1 MPTGPYLVSSI
12 APITGADAGF
22 RVRGTP
28 VAYPGFQRG
37 GCLRSG
43 PIRKVEGGGGG
54 QSTSGPIYEKWG
66 EGGAVHF
73 RSDIRKVGQFA
84 SGPIRKVGGQSDIRK
99 VGGGGGG
106 RAIRFG
112 SDTKSV
118 WGGGGGAIPLQVRY
132 LCLAQDNIYMYLH
145 TCYLGILHTR
155 ARMNLKN
162 TCRQRLTYYKFFV
175 IALHAPPPPPP
186 PKSATASAFINPPN
200 RHYSFKCD

>member
-1 MPTGPYLVSSI
+1 MSTGPYLVSSI

-28 VAYPGFQRG
+28 VAYQGFQRG

-43 PIRKVEGGGGG
+43 PIRKVEEGGG

-73 RSDIRKVGQFA
+73 RSDIRKVGGGWGVGQFA
-84 SGPIRKVGGQSDIRK
+84 SGPIRKVGGQSTSGPIYEKWGGGGGGQFASGPIRK

-106 RAIRFG
+106 GGPFRFR
-112 SDTKSV
+112 SDTFV
-118 WGGGGGAIPLQVRY
+118 WHT
-132 LCLAQDNIYMYLH
+132 DNIYMYLP

-155 ARMNLKN
+155 ARE
-162 TCRQRLTYYKFFV
+162 
-175 IALHAPPPPPP
+175 
-186 PKSATASAFINPPN
+186 
-200 RHYSFKCD
+200 